1 MKPSEVATIK
11 TKDRATAE
19 TCFPEGQ
26 AALTSREFSASQA
39 LQHKARTAL
48 GRITRWLDFEAAALL
63 LDNPNLGMLQVV
75 AVEGRPQDLAGLA
88 VDRDSLVVR
97 HCLAERKACVYAWSP
112 VEPPFVGNVD
122 AALKMP
128 YGVAVPIEIGHEA
141 PPGLLLAGSKQE
153 QHIGRPRLD
162 GLRLAVAELREAFL
176 ADRASAEARNL
187 NHLLST
193 LYEAIP
199 IPLLTV
205 DSSGVVL
212 LATDAFRK
220 GAPQT
225 PAGQQTLL
233 GQILAGG
240 EEAAASL
247 LAALRAGQTLLEVE
261 LLDENGRRAR
271 RALRAVPVLARDGR
285 VCGFHLL
292 MDSGDSSRA
301 AQELQAEI
309 RSVSP

>member
-26 AALTSREFSASQA
+26 AAVTSREFSASQA
-39 LQHKARTAL
+39 LQHKARTVL
-48 GRITRWLDFEAAALL
+48 GRIIRFLNFEAAALL
-63 LDNPNLGMLQVV
+63 LNNPDLGMLQVS
-75 AVEGRPQDLAGLA
+75 AVEGRSEDLLGLA
-88 VDRDSLVVR
+88 VHRDSPVVR
-97 HCLAERKACVYAWSP
+97 RCLVERRACIYARSA
-112 VEPPFVGNVD
+112 VDSAFIGNVD
-122 AALKMP
+122 RVLQMS
-128 YGVAVPIEIGHEA
+128 YGVAVPIEIGNDS
-141 PPGLLLAGSKQE
+141 PGLLLAGGEQE
-153 QHIGRPRLD
+153 QRIGPPRLEA
-162 GLRLAVAELREAFL
+162 LRLAVAELREAFL

-220 GAPQT
+220 GVPQT

-233 GQILAGG
+233 AQILAGG

-261 LLDENGRRAR
+261 LFDENGLGAR
-271 RALRAVPVLARDGR
+271 RALRAVPVLSRDGQA
-285 VCGFHLL
+285 CGFHLWV
-292 MDSGDSSRA
+292 DAGDDASPTSR
-301 AQELQAEI
+301 QAGEHPI
-309 RSVSP
+309 WFR